1 MKVRGDMVDAEG
13 PMGPEQKTW
22 GGWWSVL
29 LTLGSEHPRVR
40 VSYLVFDL
48 NLPHRSFL
56 LGLIWT
62 TTSTMPNSTTS
73 DSLHKHVQ
81 IQS

>member
-13 PMGPEQKTW
+13 PMGPDQKTW

-29 LTLGSEHPRVR
+29 LTLGSEHPRVG
-40 VSYLVFDL
+40 VSNLEFDL
-48 NLPHRSFL
+48 NLSYRSFL
-56 LGLIWT
+56 LGLIWM
-62 TTSTMPNSTTS
+62 TTSTMPSSTTS